1 MAFDDDSFEV
11 GCLLRDGVVVFG
23 RDGFGVEEAA
33 AVVELDLTGWGE
45 LGEGVVDLG
54 GDGSDGYGFGE
65 GVLPEIAHE
74 AAPGAL
80 AVGEEEGGYGDDF
93 FCGGVLL
100 FYEEG
105 VGAVGVELVA
115 LRTLGRIHWSRS
127 VRFSGYG
134 DGVLIGRARGT
145 ACGTRLRGRGGA
157 GAWLRAG
164 VLRAGN
170 GAWGRRAS

>member
-1 MAFDDDSFEV
+1 MI
-11 GCLLRDGVVVFG
+11 CC
-23 RDGFGVEEAA
+23 
-33 AVVELDLTGWGE
+33 
-45 LGEGVVDLG
+45 

-80 AVGEEEGGYGDDF
+80 AIGEEEGGYGDDF

-115 LRTLGRIHWSRS
+115 LRTVGEDPLVAVGAIFRIR
-127 VRFSGYG
+127 R
-134 DGVLIGRARGT
+134 
-145 ACGTRLRGRGGA
+145 
-157 GAWLRAG
+157 
-164 VLRAGN
+164 
-170 GAWGRRAS
+170 RRAHW